1 MAYGRP
7 GVAGLCLELQDR
19 DGQSVP
25 LLLWAAWARPDD
37 PALAVRACDLARAW
51 EATAIG
57 PLRAARRGL
66 KPPMPPVPDLARE
79 DLRAQVQAVELAAE
93 RVLLETLQALGSPGT
108 AGDIG
113 RALVAVSAAWGT
125 TACPDTLAALAA
137 ALG

>member
-7 GVAGLCLELQDR
+7 GVAGLCVELQDQE
-19 DGQSVP
+19 GQSVA

-37 PALAVRACDLARAW
+37 PAVAARACDLARTW

-66 KPPMPPVPDLARE
+66 RPPMPPIPDSARE
-79 DLRAQVQAVELAAE
+79 VLRAQVQAVELAAE
-93 RVLLETLQALGSPGT
+93 RVLLETLEALGSPGT
-108 AGDIG
+108 AGDPG
-113 RALVAVSAAWGT
+113 RALVAVSAAWGR
-125 TACPDTLAALAA
+125 TASADRLAALAA